1 MTKTLRAIGVGLL
14 LLGLANS
21 AAADVVLYVQS
32 PLVYPPGQFPAGH
45 DLVWS
50 SMPFPPSPGF
60 AGGTS
65 LAYDSFRL
73 SSPSLINTVTW
84 EGGYFGPP
92 TQVPITNFTLTFY
105 NDAGGKPG
113 TALAT
118 SVIPFANANQTN
130 LHNEIGSTGANVL
143 VADYSANLPTS
154 FLANDNTPYWLSI
167 QANIP
172 GYGANQRNGAGTS
185 DKAATGPPSRTSW
198 ALHRTNWASFGPT
211 TWPFRLSAW
220 PMSFP
225 SQPAWLPGPRSV
237 WRAWRMAGAA
247 ARSRRPD
254 SQRNH
259 AQYSGVI

>member
-1 MTKTLRAIGVGLL
+1 MSMTKTLRAIGVGLL

-172 GYGANQRNGAGTS
+172 GYGANQPTQWGWHIGQGGDGTS
-185 DKAATGPPSRTSW
+185 IQDFVGAPPNQLGIVRPNDLAFSLIGVANVIPEPTSLAAW
-198 ALHRTNWASFGPT
+198 ATIGLAG
-211 TWPFRLSAW
+211 LAY
-220 PMSFP
+220 
-225 SQPAWLPGPRSV
+225 G
-237 WRAWRMAGAA
+237 WRRRKITAA
-247 ARSRRPD
+247 
-254 SQRNH
+254 
-259 AQYSGVI
+259 